1 MSIQIGAGEAITL
14 LLAGIATVVWLVRLE
29 GKIKETQ
36 AERKSDV
43 EVINVKLGHLQQELA
58 EYKRDN
64 GERVRDLVRIVG
76 RSKVF
81 EDSDSQ

>member
-29 GKIKETQ
+29 GKLKETQ

>member
-29 GKIKETQ
+29 GKVKEAH

-43 EVINVKLGHLQQELA
+43 EVINVKLGNIVQQQDRFE
-58 EYKRDN
+58 RDIS
-64 GERVRDLVRIVG
+64 GRVRDLVRIVG

-81 EDSDSQ
+81 EDSDSE

>member
-29 GKIKETQ
+29 GKVKETQ